1 MNFLFPT
8 SSGQFAGTKPSK
20 ASYSAPKA
28 LTRASFAGAARFAGI
43 ATAMCLLVPSFARAA
58 GELQQAEQ
66 LVEAGRSAEA
76 IALVQRY
83 GKSTDAAWAQVHS
96 AALLASGQSRRA
108 VDVLAPLHAADPLNL
123 GLANNYAVA
132 LEAIGATDTARQV
145 LERALGDGA
154 TTAAA
159 FRNLRSLYA
168 KLAAAAY
175 ARAVDAPVQRVSP
188 TLALVMPSDRQALAF
203 KPGAGDQT
211 PAISRGPAP
220 APTIPPMA
228 ALGPEV
234 SVPSRPIPAP
244 TVSPT
249 PAAAPT
255 PSPSAIATNSGPSK
269 PTATPAPPPLAVAS
283 TPPASSAPSAATV
296 ANSGTPKPADRP
308 ADKPADKSA
317 DKSADKPN
325 DRPAEKPADK
335 PTERAAEKTAESAAE
350 KAANDRQ
357 AAALAQLER
366 ATANWA
372 AAWSRK
378 DVPAYLAF
386 YARNFQP
393 PSGLSRSEW
402 EKQRHERLN
411 RSGTIKV
418 TIDSLKVV
426 ADGDG
431 WRVTFRQHYRATGLE
446 STATKSMRW
455 VQDGGRWLIQAERA
469 Q

>member
-1 MNFLFPT
+1 MNFLSHSKLGPV
-8 SSGQFAGTKPSK
+8 AG
-20 ASYSAPKA
+20 
-28 LTRASFAGAARFAGI
+28 
-43 ATAMCLLVPSFARAA
+43 LLITIFLAEPPLARAA
-58 GELQQAEQ
+58 GELHQAEQ
-66 LVEAGRSAEA
+66 LVEAGRTTEA

-83 GKSTDAAWAQVHS
+83 GKSTDPAWAQVHS

-108 VDVLAPLHAADPLNL
+108 VDLLAPLHAADPLNL

-154 TTAAA
+154 ATAAA

-175 ARAVDAPVQRVSP
+175 ARAVDAPVQRTSP

-203 KPGAGDQT
+203 TPGAGDQS
-211 PAISRGPAP
+211 PAISRGPVP
-220 APTIPPMA
+220 TPTIPPMA
-228 ALGPEV
+228 ALGPE
-234 SVPSRPIPAP
+234 PSPSNRPASSTTSSTTSPATASTTSSTSSSTAIAP
-244 TVSPT
+244 TN
-249 PAAAPT
+249 AAATKPT
-255 PSPSAIATNSGPSK
+255 PST
-269 PTATPAPPPLAVAS
+269 TPPPLTVAS
-283 TPPASSAPSAATV
+283 APVAPAAPPVAPSAGP
-296 ANSGTPKPADRP
+296 GTPKPAEKP
-308 ADKPADKSA
+308 VDK
-317 DKSADKPN
+317 
-325 DRPAEKPADK
+325 PAEKPADK
-335 PTERAAEKTAESAAE
+335 PSEKTANKTTESSPE
-350 KAANDRQ
+350 KPANDRQ

-393 PSGLSRSEW
+393 PTGLSRSEW

-411 RSGTIKV
+411 RSGSIKV
-418 TIDSLKVV
+418 TIDDLKVA

-455 VQDGGRWLIQAERA
+455 VHEGGRWLIQAERA

>member
-1 MNFLFPT
+1 VNFFFPLKLGL
-8 SSGQFAGTKPSK
+8 SAG
-20 ASYSAPKA
+20 
-28 LTRASFAGAARFAGI
+28 LVIAACL
-43 ATAMCLLVPSFARAA
+43 ATPLLARAA
-58 GELQQAEQ
+58 GELHQAEQ
-66 LVEAGRSAEA
+66 LVEAGRAAEA

-83 GKSTDAAWAQVHS
+83 GKSSDVSWAQVHS

-108 VDVLAPLHAADPLNL
+108 VDLLAPLHAADPLNL

-145 LERALGDGA
+145 LERALGDGVA
-154 TTAAA
+154 TAAA

-175 ARAVDAPVQRVSP
+175 ARAVDAPVQRMSP

-203 KPGAGDQT
+203 TPGAGDQS

-220 APTIPPMA
+220 APAIPPMA
-228 ALGPEV
+228 ALGPEA
-234 SVPSRPIPAP
+234 SPANRPS
-244 TVSPT
+244 SFPT
-249 PAAAPT
+249 PYPT
-255 PSPSAIATNSGPSK
+255 PSPTTASTGLGANKSTVA
-269 PTATPAPPPLAVAS
+269 PTPPPVSVAPAPAAPLAPPV
-283 TPPASSAPSAATV
+283 TPVTSPA
-296 ANSGTPKPADRP
+296 TPKPAEKAAEKA
-308 ADKPADKSA
+308 ADKAADKA
-317 DKSADKPN
+317 P
-325 DRPAEKPADK
+325 EKPTGNAAD
-335 PTERAAEKTAESAAE
+335 KTAESAAE
-350 KAANDRQ
+350 KSVNDRQ

-366 ATANWA
+366 ATASWA

-386 YARNFQP
+386 YAKGFQP
-393 PSGLSRSEW
+393 PPGLSRSEW

-411 RSGTIKV
+411 RPGSIKV
-418 TIDSLKVV
+418 TIDDLKVV
-426 ADGDG
+426 TDGDG

-455 VQDGGRWLIQAERA
+455 VHEGGRWLIQAERA

>member
-1 MNFLFPT
+1 VNFLSPNKF
-8 SSGQFAGTKPSK
+8 GQFA
-20 ASYSAPKA
+20 A
-28 LTRASFAGAARFAGI
+28 LI
-43 ATAMCLLVPSFARAA
+43 ATICFASPQVAMAA

-66 LVEAGRSAEA
+66 LVEAGRPTEA

-83 GKSTDAAWAQVHS
+83 GKSSDVAWAQVHS
-96 AALLASGQSRRA
+96 AALLASGHSRRA
-108 VDVLAPLHAADPLNL
+108 VDILAPLHAADPLNL
-123 GLANNYAVA
+123 SLANNYAVA

-154 TTAAA
+154 ATAAT

-175 ARAVDAPVQRVSP
+175 ARAVDAPVQRISP

-203 KPGAGDQT
+203 KPGAGDQS

-220 APTIPPMA
+220 APIIPPMA
-228 ALGPEV
+228 ALGP
-234 SVPSRPIPAP
+234 IPAP
-244 TVSPT
+244 TLAPAPAPT
-249 PAAAPT
+249 PSSTNSGASKQPTAAPTPPPAAVAAAPT
-255 PSPSAIATNSGPSK
+255 APAVAPSPST
-269 PTATPAPPPLAVAS
+269 
-283 TPPASSAPSAATV
+283 
-296 ANSGTPKPADRP
+296 GTQKPADR
-308 ADKPADKSA
+308 
-317 DKSADKPN
+317 PN
-325 DRPAEKPADK
+325 DRPAEKSPDKGADKSAEKPADK
-335 PTERAAEKTAESAAE
+335 PSEKAAEKPAESAAE

-357 AAALAQLER
+357 TAALAQLER

-386 YARNFQP
+386 YARSFQP
-393 PSGLSRSEW
+393 PTGLSRSEW

-411 RSGTIKV
+411 RSGSIKV
-418 TIDSLKVV
+418 SIDDLKVV

-455 VQDGGRWLIQAERA
+455 VHEGGRWLIQAERA

>member
-1 MNFLFPT
+1 LL
-8 SSGQFAGTKPSK
+8 AIC
-20 ASYSAPKA
+20 
-28 LTRASFAGAARFAGI
+28 L
-43 ATAMCLLVPSFARAA
+43 AMSPLAQAA
-58 GELQQAEQ
+58 GELHQAEQ

-83 GKSTDAAWAQVHS
+83 GKSSDVAWAQVHS

-108 VDVLAPLHAADPLNL
+108 VDILAPLHAADPLNL

-154 TTAAA
+154 GTAAA

-175 ARAVDAPVQRVSP
+175 ARAVDAPVQRMSP

-203 KPGAGDQT
+203 TPGAGDQS

-220 APTIPPMA
+220 APAIPPMA
-228 ALGPEV
+228 ALGPEPAAANR
-234 SVPSRPIPAP
+234 PSS
-244 TVSPT
+244 SPT
-249 PAAAPT
+249 PSPATASTNPGATKSTAAPT
-255 PSPSAIATNSGPSK
+255 PTPLTVASAPAAP
-269 PTATPAPPPLAVAS
+269 PAPPVAPVAS
-283 TPPASSAPSAATV
+283 P
-296 ANSGTPKPADRP
+296 GTPKPP
-308 ADKPADKSA
+308 E
-317 DKSADKPN
+317 
-325 DRPAEKPADK
+325 RPAEN
-335 PTERAAEKTAESAAE
+335 AAEKSV
-350 KAANDRQ
+350 NDRQ

-386 YARNFQP
+386 YARGFQP
-393 PSGLSRSEW
+393 PAGLSRIEW
-402 EKQRHERLN
+402 EKQRNERLN
-411 RSGTIKV
+411 RPGSIKV
-418 TIDSLKVV
+418 AIDDLKVV

-455 VQDGGRWLIQAERA
+455 VHEGGRWLIQAERA

>member
-1 MNFLFPT
+1 MNFLSPLKLGPSAGLLTAICLAT
-8 SSGQFAGTKPSK
+8 SP
-20 ASYSAPKA
+20 
-28 LTRASFAGAARFAGI
+28 L
-43 ATAMCLLVPSFARAA
+43 ARAA
-58 GELQQAEQ
+58 GELHQAEQ

-76 IALVQRY
+76 IALVQRF
-83 GKSTDAAWAQVHS
+83 GKSSDVAWAQVHS

-108 VDVLAPLHAADPLNL
+108 VDILAPLHAADPLNL
-123 GLANNYAVA
+123 ALANNYAVA

-154 TTAAA
+154 GTAAA

-175 ARAVDAPVQRVSP
+175 ARAVDAPVQRMSP

-203 KPGAGDQT
+203 TPGAGDQS

-220 APTIPPMA
+220 APAIPPMA
-228 ALGPEV
+228 ALGPEPV
-234 SVPSRPIPAP
+234 VANRPS
-244 TVSPT
+244 SS
-249 PAAAPT
+249 PT
-255 PSPSAIATNSGPSK
+255 PSPTPPA
-269 PTATPAPPPLAVAS
+269 PTASTNPGVAKPPAAPTPPLAVAS
-283 TPPASSAPSAATV
+283 APVAPSAPSV
-296 ANSGTPKPADRP
+296 APVASSGTPK
-308 ADKPADKSA
+308 ST
-317 DKSADKPN
+317 
-325 DRPAEKPADK
+325 EKA
-335 PTERAAEKTAESAAE
+335 TEKTTESAAE
-350 KAANDRQ
+350 KSANDRQ
-357 AAALAQLER
+357 AAALVQLER

-393 PSGLSRSEW
+393 PTGLSRSEW

-411 RSGTIKV
+411 RPGSIKV
-418 TIDSLKVV
+418 TIDNLKVV
-426 ADGDG
+426 ADGEG

-446 STATKSMRW
+446 STATKAMRW
-455 VQDGGRWLIQAERA
+455 VHEGGRWLIQAERA

>member
-1 MNFLFPT
+1 VNFLFPLKLGPSAGLLTAICLAT
-8 SSGQFAGTKPSK
+8 SP
-20 ASYSAPKA
+20 
-28 LTRASFAGAARFAGI
+28 L
-43 ATAMCLLVPSFARAA
+43 ARAA
-58 GELQQAEQ
+58 GELHQAEQ

-76 IALVQRY
+76 IALVQRF
-83 GKSTDAAWAQVHS
+83 GKSSDVAWVQVHS

-108 VDVLAPLHAADPLNL
+108 VDILAPLHAADPLNL
-123 GLANNYAVA
+123 ALANNYAVA

-154 TTAAA
+154 GTAAA

-203 KPGAGDQT
+203 TPGAGDQS

-220 APTIPPMA
+220 VPAIPPMA
-228 ALGPEV
+228 ALGPEPV
-234 SVPSRPIPAP
+234 VANRPS
-244 TVSPT
+244 SS
-249 PAAAPT
+249 PT
-255 PSPSAIATNSGPSK
+255 PSPTPPA
-269 PTATPAPPPLAVAS
+269 PTASTNPGVAKPAGAPIPPLAVAS
-283 TPPASSAPSAATV
+283 APVAPSAPSV
-296 ANSGTPKPADRP
+296 APVASPGTPKPV
-308 ADKPADKSA
+308 
-317 DKSADKPN
+317 
-325 DRPAEKPADK
+325 EKA
-335 PTERAAEKTAESAAE
+335 TEKTTESAAE
-350 KAANDRQ
+350 KSANDRQ
-357 AAALAQLER
+357 AAALVQLER

-386 YARNFQP
+386 YARSFQP
-393 PSGLSRSEW
+393 PTGLSRSEW

-411 RSGTIKV
+411 RPGSIKV
-418 TIDSLKVV
+418 TIDNLKVV
-426 ADGDG
+426 ADGEG

-446 STATKSMRW
+446 STATKAMRW
-455 VQDGGRWLIQAERA
+455 VHEGGRWLIQAERA

>member
-1 MNFLFPT
+1 MIAVCLATPT
-8 SSGQFAGTKPSK
+8 
-20 ASYSAPKA
+20 
-28 LTRASFAGAARFAGI
+28 I
-43 ATAMCLLVPSFARAA
+43 ARAA
-58 GELQQAEQ
+58 GELHQAEQ
-66 LVEAGRSAEA
+66 LVESGRTAEA

-83 GKSTDAAWAQVHS
+83 GKSSDVAWAQVHS

-108 VDVLAPLHAADPLNL
+108 VDLLAPLHAADPLNL

-154 TTAAA
+154 ATAAA

-175 ARAVDAPVQRVSP
+175 ARAVDAPVQRMSP

-203 KPGAGDQT
+203 TPGAGEQS

-220 APTIPPMA
+220 APAIPPMA
-228 ALGPEV
+228 ALGPEA
-234 SVPSRPIPAP
+234 SSANRPAS
-244 TVSPT
+244 SPT
-249 PAAAPT
+249 PSPATASTNPGATKSTAAPT
-255 PSPSAIATNSGPSK
+255 PTPLTVASAPVAP
-269 PTATPAPPPLAVAS
+269 AAPPVAPVAS
-283 TPPASSAPSAATV
+283 P
-296 ANSGTPKPADRP
+296 GTPKPP
-308 ADKPADKSA
+308 E
-317 DKSADKPN
+317 
-325 DRPAEKPADK
+325 RPAEKASTKAADKTSDK
-335 PTERAAEKTAESAAE
+335 PTEKATDKPAENAAEKSI
-350 KAANDRQ
+350 NDRQ

-386 YARNFQP
+386 YARGFQP
-393 PSGLSRSEW
+393 PAGLSRSEW
-402 EKQRHERLN
+402 EKQRNERLN
-411 RSGTIKV
+411 RPGSIKV
-418 TIDSLKVV
+418 AIDDLKVV

-455 VQDGGRWLIQAERA
+455 VHEGGRWLIQAERA

>member
-1 MNFLFPT
+1 MTAIFV
-8 SSGQFAGTKPSK
+8 
-20 ASYSAPKA
+20 
-28 LTRASFAGAARFAGI
+28 
-43 ATAMCLLVPSFARAA
+43 ATPLFARAA

-66 LVEAGRSAEA
+66 LVEAGRATEA

-83 GKSTDAAWAQVHS
+83 GKSSDVAWAQVHS
-96 AALLASGQSRRA
+96 AALLANGQSRRA
-108 VDVLAPLHAADPLNL
+108 VDLLAPLHAADPLNL
-123 GLANNYAVA
+123 ALANNYAVA

-154 TTAAA
+154 ATAAA

-168 KLAAAAY
+168 KLAAAAD
-175 ARAVDAPVQRVSP
+175 ARAVDAPVQRMSP

-203 KPGAGDQT
+203 TPGAGDQS

-220 APTIPPMA
+220 APAIPPMA
-228 ALGPEV
+228 ALGPEAA
-234 SVPSRPIPAP
+234 VPNRPNKVTATSTNTATTATTATTP
-244 TVSPT
+244 PT
-249 PAAAPT
+249 PT
-255 PSPSAIATNSGPSK
+255 AT
-269 PTATPAPPPLAVAS
+269 TTPAPPAVAAGPS
-283 TPPASSAPSAATV
+283 VAPVVSAANPG
-296 ANSGTPKPADRP
+296 AQK
-308 ADKPADKSA
+308 
-317 DKSADKPN
+317 
-325 DRPAEKPADK
+325 PAEKPADK
-335 PTERAAEKTAESAAE
+335 PVEKLAEKTPTKASDKPTEKATDKTTESAAE
-350 KAANDRQ
+350 KPVNDRQ
-357 AAALAQLER
+357 AAALTQLER
-366 ATANWA
+366 ATTNWA

-386 YARNFQP
+386 YSRSFQP
-393 PSGLSRSEW
+393 PTGLSRSDW

-418 TIDSLKVV
+418 TIDDLKVV

-455 VQDGGRWLIQAERA
+455 VHEGGRWLIQAERA

>member
-1 MNFLFPT
+1 VNFLSHLKLGPV
-8 SSGQFAGTKPSK
+8 AG
-20 ASYSAPKA
+20 
-28 LTRASFAGAARFAGI
+28 
-43 ATAMCLLVPSFARAA
+43 LLITIFLAEPPLARAA
-58 GELQQAEQ
+58 GELHQAEQ
-66 LVEAGRSAEA
+66 LVEAGRTTEA

-83 GKSTDAAWAQVHS
+83 GKSTDPAWAQVHS

-108 VDVLAPLHAADPLNL
+108 VDLLAPLHAADPLNL

-154 TTAAA
+154 ATAAA

-175 ARAVDAPVQRVSP
+175 ARAVDAPVQRTSP

-203 KPGAGDQT
+203 TPGAGDQS
-211 PAISRGPAP
+211 PAISRGPVPTP
-220 APTIPPMA
+220 AIPPIA
-228 ALGPEV
+228 ALGPE
-234 SVPSRPIPAP
+234 
-244 TVSPT
+244 
-249 PAAAPT
+249 
-255 PSPSAIATNSGPSK
+255 PSPSNRPASSTTSSTTSPATTSTASSTTSSTAIAPTNAAASK
-269 PTATPAPPPLAVAS
+269 PTLSTTPPPVTVASAPAAPAAPPV
-283 TPPASSAPSAATV
+283 APSAGP
-296 ANSGTPKPADRP
+296 GTPK
-308 ADKPADKSA
+308 
-317 DKSADKPN
+317 
-325 DRPAEKPADK
+325 PAEKPADK
-335 PTERAAEKTAESAAE
+335 PSEKTANKTTESSPE
-350 KAANDRQ
+350 KPANDRQ

-393 PSGLSRSEW
+393 PTGLSRSEW

-411 RSGTIKV
+411 RSGSIKV
-418 TIDSLKVV
+418 TIDDLKVA

-455 VQDGGRWLIQAERA
+455 VHEGGRWLIQAERA

>member
-1 MNFLFPT
+1 VNFLFPLKLGLSAGLVIAACLAT
-8 SSGQFAGTKPSK
+8 SS
-20 ASYSAPKA
+20 
-28 LTRASFAGAARFAGI
+28 L
-43 ATAMCLLVPSFARAA
+43 ARAA
-58 GELQQAEQ
+58 GELHQAEQ

-76 IALVQRY
+76 IALVQRF
-83 GKSTDAAWAQVHS
+83 GKSSDVAWAQVHS

-108 VDVLAPLHAADPLNL
+108 VDILAPLHAADPLNL

-154 TTAAA
+154 GTAAA

-175 ARAVDAPVQRVSP
+175 ARAVDAPVQRMSP

-203 KPGAGDQT
+203 TPGTGDQS

-220 APTIPPMA
+220 APAIPPMA
-228 ALGPEV
+228 ALGPEA
-234 SVPSRPIPAP
+234 PSATRPTSSPTPTPTPTPPPSPTPPAP
-244 TVSPT
+244 TASTNPGVAKP
-249 PAAAPT
+249 PAAAT
-255 PSPSAIATNSGPSK
+255 
-269 PTATPAPPPLAVAS
+269 PPLAVAS
-283 TPPASSAPSAATV
+283 APAAPSAPSV
-296 ANSGTPKPADRP
+296 APVASPGTPKPT
-308 ADKPADKSA
+308 
-317 DKSADKPN
+317 
-325 DRPAEKPADK
+325 EKA
-335 PTERAAEKTAESAAE
+335 TEKTTESAAE
-350 KAANDRQ
+350 KSANDRQ
-357 AAALAQLER
+357 AAALVQLER

-386 YARNFQP
+386 YARGFQP
-393 PSGLSRSEW
+393 PPGLSRSDW

-411 RSGTIKV
+411 RPGSIKV
-418 TIDSLKVV
+418 TIDDLKIV

-455 VQDGGRWLIQAERA
+455 VHEGGRWLIQAERA

>member
-1 MNFLFPT
+1 MNFLFPLKLGLSAGLVIAACLAT
-8 SSGQFAGTKPSK
+8 SS
-20 ASYSAPKA
+20 
-28 LTRASFAGAARFAGI
+28 L
-43 ATAMCLLVPSFARAA
+43 ARAA
-58 GELQQAEQ
+58 GELHQAEQ

-76 IALVQRY
+76 IALVQRF
-83 GKSTDAAWAQVHS
+83 GKSSDVAWAQVHS
-96 AALLASGQSRRA
+96 AALLASGPSRRA
-108 VDVLAPLHAADPLNL
+108 VDILAPLHAADPLNL
-123 GLANNYAVA
+123 GLATTYAVA

-154 TTAAA
+154 GTAAA

-175 ARAVDAPVQRVSP
+175 ARAVDAPVQRMSP

-203 KPGAGDQT
+203 TPGTGDQS

-220 APTIPPMA
+220 APAIPPMA
-228 ALGPEV
+228 ALGPEA
-234 SVPSRPIPAP
+234 PSATRPTSSPTPTPTPTTPPSPTPPAP
-244 TVSPT
+244 TASTNPGLAKP
-249 PAAAPT
+249 PAAAT
-255 PSPSAIATNSGPSK
+255 PPV
-269 PTATPAPPPLAVAS
+269 AVAS
-283 TPPASSAPSAATV
+283 APVAPSAPPV
-296 ANSGTPKPADRP
+296 APVASPGTPKPT
-308 ADKPADKSA
+308 
-317 DKSADKPN
+317 
-325 DRPAEKPADK
+325 EKA
-335 PTERAAEKTAESAAE
+335 TEKTTESAAE
-350 KAANDRQ
+350 KSANDRQ
-357 AAALAQLER
+357 AAALVQLER

-386 YARNFQP
+386 YARGFQP
-393 PSGLSRSEW
+393 PPGLSRSEW

-411 RSGTIKV
+411 RPGSIKV
-418 TIDSLKVV
+418 TIDDLKIV

-455 VQDGGRWLIQAERA
+455 VHEGGRWLIQAERA

>member
-1 MNFLFPT
+1 MIAICLATPT
-8 SSGQFAGTKPSK
+8 
-20 ASYSAPKA
+20 
-28 LTRASFAGAARFAGI
+28 I
-43 ATAMCLLVPSFARAA
+43 ARAA
-58 GELQQAEQ
+58 GELHQAEQ
-66 LVEAGRSAEA
+66 LVEAGRTAEA

-83 GKSTDAAWAQVHS
+83 GKSSDVAWAQVHS

-108 VDVLAPLHAADPLNL
+108 VDLLAPLHAADPLNL

-154 TTAAA
+154 ATAAA

-175 ARAVDAPVQRVSP
+175 ARAVDAPVQRMSP

-203 KPGAGDQT
+203 TPGAGEQS

-220 APTIPPMA
+220 APAIPPMA
-228 ALGPEV
+228 ALGPEA
-234 SVPSRPIPAP
+234 SSASRPAS
-244 TVSPT
+244 SPT
-249 PAAAPT
+249 PSPATASTNPGATKSTAAPT
-255 PSPSAIATNSGPSK
+255 PTPLTVASAPAAP
-269 PTATPAPPPLAVAS
+269 PAPPVAPVAS
-283 TPPASSAPSAATV
+283 P
-296 ANSGTPKPADRP
+296 GTPKPP
-308 ADKPADKSA
+308 E
-317 DKSADKPN
+317 
-325 DRPAEKPADK
+325 RPAEKASTKAADKTSDK
-335 PTERAAEKTAESAAE
+335 PTEKATDKPAENAAEKSV
-350 KAANDRQ
+350 NDRQ

-386 YARNFQP
+386 YARGFQP
-393 PSGLSRSEW
+393 PAGLSRSEW
-402 EKQRHERLN
+402 EKQRNERLN
-411 RSGTIKV
+411 RPGSIKV
-418 TIDSLKVV
+418 AIDDLKVV

-455 VQDGGRWLIQAERA
+455 VHEGGRWLIQTERA

>member
-1 MNFLFPT
+1 MNFLSHLKLGPV
-8 SSGQFAGTKPSK
+8 AG
-20 ASYSAPKA
+20 
-28 LTRASFAGAARFAGI
+28 
-43 ATAMCLLVPSFARAA
+43 LLITLFLAEPPLARAA
-58 GELQQAEQ
+58 GELHQAEQ
-66 LVEAGRSAEA
+66 LVEAGRTTEA

-83 GKSTDAAWAQVHS
+83 GKSTDPAWAQVHS

-108 VDVLAPLHAADPLNL
+108 VDLLAPLHAADPLNL

-154 TTAAA
+154 ATAAA

-175 ARAVDAPVQRVSP
+175 ARAVDAPVQRTSP

-203 KPGAGDQT
+203 TPGAGDQS
-211 PAISRGPAP
+211 PAISRGPVP
-220 APTIPPMA
+220 TPTIPPMA
-228 ALGPEV
+228 ALGPE
-234 SVPSRPIPAP
+234 PSPSNRPASSTTSSTTSPATASTTSSTSSSTAIAP
-244 TVSPT
+244 TN
-249 PAAAPT
+249 AAATKPT
-255 PSPSAIATNSGPSK
+255 PST
-269 PTATPAPPPLAVAS
+269 TPPPLTVAS
-283 TPPASSAPSAATV
+283 APVAPAAPPVAPSAGP
-296 ANSGTPKPADRP
+296 GTPKPAEKP
-308 ADKPADKSA
+308 VDK
-317 DKSADKPN
+317 
-325 DRPAEKPADK
+325 PAEKPADK
-335 PTERAAEKTAESAAE
+335 PSEKTANKTTESSPE
-350 KAANDRQ
+350 KPANDRQ

-393 PSGLSRSEW
+393 PNGLSRSEW

-411 RSGTIKV
+411 RSGSIKV
-418 TIDSLKVV
+418 TIDDLKVA

-455 VQDGGRWLIQAERA
+455 VHEGGRWLIQAERA

>member
-1 MNFLFPT
+1 MNFLSHPKL
-8 SSGQFAGTKPSK
+8 SQFAG
-20 ASYSAPKA
+20 
-28 LTRASFAGAARFAGI
+28 LV
-43 ATAMCLLVPSFARAA
+43 TAVFVAIPLFARAA

-66 LVEAGRSAEA
+66 LVEAGRATEA

-83 GKSTDAAWAQVHS
+83 GKSSDVAWAQVHS

-108 VDVLAPLHAADPLNL
+108 VDLLAPLHAADPLNL
-123 GLANNYAVA
+123 ALANNYAVA
-132 LEAIGATDTARQV
+132 LEAIGATDNARQV

-154 TTAAA
+154 ATAAA

-175 ARAVDAPVQRVSP
+175 ARAVDAPVQRMSP

-203 KPGAGDQT
+203 TPGTGDQS
-211 PAISRGPAP
+211 PALSRGPAP
-220 APTIPPMA
+220 APAIPPMA
-228 ALGPEV
+228 ALGPET
-234 SVPSRPIPAP
+234 SAANRPPSSPPSSP
-244 TVSPT
+244 TVQTVQTPQTPPT
-249 PAAAPT
+249 T
-255 PSPSAIATNSGPSK
+255 SSTNSGATKS
-269 PTATPAPPPLAVAS
+269 TAATPPPLAVAAAP
-283 TPPASSAPSAATV
+283 TAPPVVPVTNPGA
-296 ANSGTPKPADRP
+296 PKPAERP
-308 ADKPADKSA
+308 ADKPADKPTE
-317 DKSADKPN
+317 KPT
-325 DRPAEKPADK
+325 EKPADRTTEK
-335 PTERAAEKTAESAAE
+335 PTEKPAENAAEKS
-350 KAANDRQ
+350 ANDRQ

-386 YARNFQP
+386 YARSFQP
-393 PSGLSRSEW
+393 PTGLSRTDW

-411 RSGTIKV
+411 RSGSIKV
-418 TIDSLKVV
+418 TIDDLKVI

-431 WRVTFRQHYRATGLE
+431 WRVTFRQHYRATVLE

-455 VQDGGRWLIQAERA
+455 VHEGGRWLIQAERA

>member
-1 MNFLFPT
+1 MNFLSHLKLGPV
-8 SSGQFAGTKPSK
+8 AG
-20 ASYSAPKA
+20 
-28 LTRASFAGAARFAGI
+28 
-43 ATAMCLLVPSFARAA
+43 LLITIFLAEPPLARAA
-58 GELQQAEQ
+58 GELHQAEQ
-66 LVEAGRSAEA
+66 LVEAGRTTEA

-83 GKSTDAAWAQVHS
+83 GKSTDPAWAQVHS

-108 VDVLAPLHAADPLNL
+108 VDLLAPLHAADPLNL

-154 TTAAA
+154 ATAAA

-175 ARAVDAPVQRVSP
+175 ARAVDAPVQRTSP

-203 KPGAGDQT
+203 TPGAGDQS
-211 PAISRGPAP
+211 PAISRGPVPTP
-220 APTIPPMA
+220 AIPPIA
-228 ALGPEV
+228 ALGPE
-234 SVPSRPIPAP
+234 
-244 TVSPT
+244 
-249 PAAAPT
+249 
-255 PSPSAIATNSGPSK
+255 PSPSNRPASSTTSSTTSPATTSTASSTTSSTAIAPTNAAASK
-269 PTATPAPPPLAVAS
+269 PTLSTTPPPVTVASAPAAPAAPPV
-283 TPPASSAPSAATV
+283 APSAGP
-296 ANSGTPKPADRP
+296 GTPK
-308 ADKPADKSA
+308 
-317 DKSADKPN
+317 
-325 DRPAEKPADK
+325 PAEKPADK
-335 PTERAAEKTAESAAE
+335 PSEKTANKTTESSPE
-350 KAANDRQ
+350 KPANDRQ

-393 PSGLSRSEW
+393 PTGLSRSEW

-411 RSGTIKV
+411 RSGSIKV
-418 TIDSLKVV
+418 TIDDLKVA

-455 VQDGGRWLIQAERA
+455 VHEGGRWLIQAERA

>member
-1 MNFLFPT
+1 MNFLFPLKLGLSAGLVIAACLAT
-8 SSGQFAGTKPSK
+8 SS
-20 ASYSAPKA
+20 
-28 LTRASFAGAARFAGI
+28 L
-43 ATAMCLLVPSFARAA
+43 ARAA
-58 GELQQAEQ
+58 GELHQAEQ

-76 IALVQRY
+76 IALVQRF
-83 GKSTDAAWAQVHS
+83 GKSSDVAWAQVHS

-108 VDVLAPLHAADPLNL
+108 VDILAPLHAADPLNL

-154 TTAAA
+154 GTAAA

-175 ARAVDAPVQRVSP
+175 ARAVDAPVQRMSP

-203 KPGAGDQT
+203 TPGTGDQS

-220 APTIPPMA
+220 APAIPPMA
-228 ALGPEV
+228 ALGPEA
-234 SVPSRPIPAP
+234 PSATRPTSSPTPTPTPTPPPSPTPPAP
-244 TVSPT
+244 TASTNPGVAKP
-249 PAAAPT
+249 PAAAT
-255 PSPSAIATNSGPSK
+255 
-269 PTATPAPPPLAVAS
+269 PPLAVAS
-283 TPPASSAPSAATV
+283 APAAPSAPSV
-296 ANSGTPKPADRP
+296 APVASPGTPKPT
-308 ADKPADKSA
+308 
-317 DKSADKPN
+317 
-325 DRPAEKPADK
+325 EKA
-335 PTERAAEKTAESAAE
+335 TEKTTESAAE
-350 KAANDRQ
+350 KSANDRQ
-357 AAALAQLER
+357 AAALVQLER

-386 YARNFQP
+386 YARGFQP
-393 PSGLSRSEW
+393 PPGLSRSDW

-411 RSGTIKV
+411 RPGSIKV
-418 TIDSLKVV
+418 TIDDLKIV

-455 VQDGGRWLIQAERA
+455 VHEGGRWLIQAERA

>member
-1 MNFLFPT
+1 VNFLFPLKLGLSAGLVIAACLAT
-8 SSGQFAGTKPSK
+8 SS
-20 ASYSAPKA
+20 
-28 LTRASFAGAARFAGI
+28 L
-43 ATAMCLLVPSFARAA
+43 ARAA
-58 GELQQAEQ
+58 GELHQAEQ

-76 IALVQRY
+76 IALVQRF
-83 GKSTDAAWAQVHS
+83 GKSSDVAWAQVHS

-108 VDVLAPLHAADPLNL
+108 VDILAPLHAADPLNL

-154 TTAAA
+154 GTAAA

-175 ARAVDAPVQRVSP
+175 ARAVDAPVQRMSP

-203 KPGAGDQT
+203 TPGTGDQS

-220 APTIPPMA
+220 APAIPPMA
-228 ALGPEV
+228 ALGPEA
-234 SVPSRPIPAP
+234 PSATRPTSSPTPTPTPTPPTSPTPPAP
-244 TVSPT
+244 TASTNPGVAKP
-249 PAAAPT
+249 PAAAT
-255 PSPSAIATNSGPSK
+255 
-269 PTATPAPPPLAVAS
+269 PPLAVAS
-283 TPPASSAPSAATV
+283 VPAAPSAPPSV
-296 ANSGTPKPADRP
+296 APVASPGTPKPT
-308 ADKPADKSA
+308 
-317 DKSADKPN
+317 
-325 DRPAEKPADK
+325 EKA
-335 PTERAAEKTAESAAE
+335 TEKTTESAAE
-350 KAANDRQ
+350 KSANDRQ
-357 AAALAQLER
+357 AAALVQLER

-386 YARNFQP
+386 YARGFQP
-393 PSGLSRSEW
+393 PPGLSRSEW

-411 RSGTIKV
+411 RPGSIKV
-418 TIDSLKVV
+418 TIDDLKVV
-426 ADGDG
+426 TDGDG

-455 VQDGGRWLIQAERA
+455 VHEGGRWLIQAERA

>member
-1 MNFLFPT
+1 M
-8 SSGQFAGTKPSK
+8 
-20 ASYSAPKA
+20 
-28 LTRASFAGAARFAGI
+28 
-43 ATAMCLLVPSFARAA
+43 AA

-66 LVEAGRSAEA
+66 LVEAGRPTEA

-83 GKSTDAAWAQVHS
+83 GKSTDVAWAQVHS

-108 VDVLAPLHAADPLNL
+108 VDILAPLHAADPLNL

-154 TTAAA
+154 ATAAA

-175 ARAVDAPVQRVSP
+175 ARAVDAPVQRISP

-203 KPGAGDQT
+203 KPGAGDQS

-228 ALGPEV
+228 ALGP
-234 SVPSRPIPAP
+234 IPAP
-244 TVSPT
+244 TLAPSP
-249 PAAAPT
+249 APT
-255 PSPSAIATNSGPSK
+255 PSSNNSGASK
-269 PTATPAPPPLAVAS
+269 PTAAPTLPPLAVAAAP
-283 TPPASSAPSAATV
+283 TAPAVAPSPST
-296 ANSGTPKPADRP
+296 GTQKPADRP
-308 ADKPADKSA
+308 
-317 DKSADKPN
+317 N
-325 DRPAEKPADK
+325 DRPAEKSPDKGADKAAEKPADK
-335 PTERAAEKTAESAAE
+335 PTEKATDKPAENAAEKT
-350 KAANDRQ
+350 ANDRQ
-357 AAALAQLER
+357 AAVVAQLER

-372 AAWSRK
+372 SAWSRK

-386 YARNFQP
+386 YARSFQP
-393 PSGLSRSEW
+393 PTGLSRSEW

-411 RSGTIKV
+411 RSGSIKV
-418 TIDSLKVV
+418 SIDDLKVV

-455 VQDGGRWLIQAERA
+455 VHEGGRWLIQAERA

>member
-1 MNFLFPT
+1 MSPLA
-8 SSGQFAGTKPSK
+8 Q
-20 ASYSAPKA
+20 
-28 LTRASFAGAARFAGI
+28 
-43 ATAMCLLVPSFARAA
+43 AA
-58 GELQQAEQ
+58 GELHQAEQ

-83 GKSTDAAWAQVHS
+83 GKSSDVAWAQVHS

-108 VDVLAPLHAADPLNL
+108 VDILAPLHAADPLNL

-154 TTAAA
+154 GTAAA

-175 ARAVDAPVQRVSP
+175 ARAVDAPVQRMSP

-203 KPGAGDQT
+203 TPGAGDQS

-220 APTIPPMA
+220 APAIPPMA
-228 ALGPEV
+228 ALGPEPAV
-234 SVPSRPIPAP
+234 ANRPS
-244 TVSPT
+244 SS
-249 PAAAPT
+249 PT
-255 PSPSAIATNSGPSK
+255 PSPTPPAPTASTNSGAAK
-269 PTATPAPPPLAVAS
+269 PPAAATPPLAIASAPVAPTAPSVAPVAS
-283 TPPASSAPSAATV
+283 P
-296 ANSGTPKPADRP
+296 GTPK
-308 ADKPADKSA
+308 ST
-317 DKSADKPN
+317 
-325 DRPAEKPADK
+325 EKA
-335 PTERAAEKTAESAAE
+335 TEKTTESAAE
-350 KAANDRQ
+350 KSVNDRQ

-378 DVPAYLAF
+378 DVPTYLAF
-386 YARNFQP
+386 YARGFQP
-393 PSGLSRSEW
+393 PTGLSRSEW

-411 RSGTIKV
+411 RPGSIKV
-418 TIDSLKVV
+418 TIDDLKVV
-426 ADGDG
+426 SDGDG

-455 VQDGGRWLIQAERA
+455 VHEGGRWLIQAERA

>member
-1 MNFLFPT
+1 LLAICLAT
-8 SSGQFAGTKPSK
+8 SPLAQ
-20 ASYSAPKA
+20 
-28 LTRASFAGAARFAGI
+28 
-43 ATAMCLLVPSFARAA
+43 AA
-58 GELQQAEQ
+58 GELHQAEQ

-83 GKSTDAAWAQVHS
+83 GKSSDVAWAQVHS

-108 VDVLAPLHAADPLNL
+108 VDILAPLHAADPLNL

-154 TTAAA
+154 GTAAA

-175 ARAVDAPVQRVSP
+175 ARAVDAPVQRMSP

-203 KPGAGDQT
+203 TPGAGDQS

-220 APTIPPMA
+220 APAIPPMA
-228 ALGPEV
+228 ALGPEPAAANR
-234 SVPSRPIPAP
+234 PSS
-244 TVSPT
+244 SPT
-249 PAAAPT
+249 PSPATASTNPGATKSTAAPT
-255 PSPSAIATNSGPSK
+255 PTPLTVASAPAAP
-269 PTATPAPPPLAVAS
+269 PAPPVAPVAS
-283 TPPASSAPSAATV
+283 P
-296 ANSGTPKPADRP
+296 GTPKPP
-308 ADKPADKSA
+308 E
-317 DKSADKPN
+317 
-325 DRPAEKPADK
+325 RPAEN
-335 PTERAAEKTAESAAE
+335 AAEKSV
-350 KAANDRQ
+350 NDRQ

-386 YARNFQP
+386 YARGFQP
-393 PSGLSRSEW
+393 PAGLSRSEW
-402 EKQRHERLN
+402 EKQRNERLN
-411 RSGTIKV
+411 RPGSIKV
-418 TIDSLKVV
+418 AIDDLKVV

-455 VQDGGRWLIQAERA
+455 VHEGGRWLIQAERA

>member
-1 MNFLFPT
+1 MTAIFV
-8 SSGQFAGTKPSK
+8 
-20 ASYSAPKA
+20 
-28 LTRASFAGAARFAGI
+28 
-43 ATAMCLLVPSFARAA
+43 ATPLFARAA

-66 LVEAGRSAEA
+66 LVEAGRATEA

-83 GKSTDAAWAQVHS
+83 GKSSDVAWAQVHS
-96 AALLASGQSRRA
+96 AALLANGQSRRA
-108 VDVLAPLHAADPLNL
+108 VDLLAPLHAADPLNL
-123 GLANNYAVA
+123 ALANNYAVA

-154 TTAAA
+154 ATAAA

-175 ARAVDAPVQRVSP
+175 ARAVDAPVQRMSP

-203 KPGAGDQT
+203 TPGAGDQS

-220 APTIPPMA
+220 APAIPPMA
-228 ALGPEV
+228 ALGPEAAV
-234 SVPSRPIPAP
+234 QNRPNKVAATSTNTATTAITP
-244 TVSPT
+244 PT
-249 PAAAPT
+249 PAAT
-255 PSPSAIATNSGPSK
+255 T
-269 PTATPAPPPLAVAS
+269 TPAPPMVAAGPAVA
-283 TPPASSAPSAATV
+283 PVVSAANPG
-296 ANSGTPKPADRP
+296 AQK
-308 ADKPADKSA
+308 
-317 DKSADKPN
+317 
-325 DRPAEKPADK
+325 PAEKPADK
-335 PTERAAEKTAESAAE
+335 PVEKPAE
-350 KAANDRQ
+350 KAPTKASDKPADKSTEKATDKTTESAVEKPVNDRQ

-366 ATANWA
+366 ATTNWA

-386 YARNFQP
+386 YSRSFQP
-393 PSGLSRSEW
+393 PTGLSRSDW

-418 TIDSLKVV
+418 TIDDLQVV

-455 VQDGGRWLIQAERA
+455 VHEGGRWLIQAERA

>member
-1 MNFLFPT
+1 VNFLSHPKL
-8 SSGQFAGTKPSK
+8 SQFAG
-20 ASYSAPKA
+20 
-28 LTRASFAGAARFAGI
+28 LV
-43 ATAMCLLVPSFARAA
+43 TAVFVAIPLFARAA

-66 LVEAGRSAEA
+66 LVEAGRATEA

-83 GKSTDAAWAQVHS
+83 GKSSDVAWAQVHS

-108 VDVLAPLHAADPLNL
+108 VDLLAPLHAADPLNL
-123 GLANNYAVA
+123 ALANNYAVA
-132 LEAIGATDTARQV
+132 LEAIGATDNARQV

-154 TTAAA
+154 ATAAA

-175 ARAVDAPVQRVSP
+175 ARAVDAPVQRMSP

-203 KPGAGDQT
+203 TPGTGDQS
-211 PAISRGPAP
+211 PALSRGPAP
-220 APTIPPMA
+220 VPAIPPMA
-228 ALGPEV
+228 ALGPET
-234 SVPSRPIPAP
+234 SAANRPPSSPPS
-244 TVSPT
+244 SPT
-249 PAAAPT
+249 LQTVQTPQTPPT
-255 PSPSAIATNSGPSK
+255 TSSTNSGATKS
-269 PTATPAPPPLAVAS
+269 TAATPPPLAVAAAP
-283 TPPASSAPSAATV
+283 TAPPVVPVTNPGA
-296 ANSGTPKPADRP
+296 PKPAERP
-308 ADKPADKSA
+308 ADKPADKPTE
-317 DKSADKPN
+317 KPT
-325 DRPAEKPADK
+325 EKPADRTTEK
-335 PTERAAEKTAESAAE
+335 PTEKPAENAAEKS
-350 KAANDRQ
+350 ANDRQ
-357 AAALAQLER
+357 VAALAQLER

-386 YARNFQP
+386 YARSFQP
-393 PSGLSRSEW
+393 PTGLSRTDW

-411 RSGTIKV
+411 RSGSIKV
-418 TIDSLKVV
+418 TIDDLKAV

-455 VQDGGRWLIQAERA
+455 VHEGGRWLIQAERA

>member
-1 MNFLFPT
+1 MNFLFPLKLGL
-8 SSGQFAGTKPSK
+8 SAG
-20 ASYSAPKA
+20 
-28 LTRASFAGAARFAGI
+28 FVIGACV
-43 ATAMCLLVPSFARAA
+43 ATPLLARAA
-58 GELQQAEQ
+58 SELHQAEQ

-83 GKSTDAAWAQVHS
+83 GKSTDASWAQVHS

-108 VDVLAPLHAADPLNL
+108 VDLLAPLHAADPLNL

-154 TTAAA
+154 ATAAA

-175 ARAVDAPVQRVSP
+175 ARAVDAPVQRMSP

-203 KPGAGDQT
+203 TPGAGDQS

-220 APTIPPMA
+220 APAIPPMA
-228 ALGPEV
+228 ALGPEA
-234 SVPSRPIPAP
+234 S
-244 TVSPT
+244 
-249 PAAAPT
+249 AANR
-255 PSPSAIATNSGPSK
+255 PSPSPTSSPTTASTGSSANKATVA
-269 PTATPAPPPLAVAS
+269 PTPPPLAVAS
-283 TPPASSAPSAATV
+283 ASVAPSAPLV
-296 ANSGTPKPADRP
+296 TPVTSPVSPK
-308 ADKPADKSA
+308 
-317 DKSADKPN
+317 
-325 DRPAEKPADK
+325 PAEKPTDK
-335 PTERAAEKTAESAAE
+335 AAEKPPEKVLPKASDKTAESAAE
-350 KAANDRQ
+350 KPVNDRQ

-366 ATANWA
+366 ATASWA

-386 YARNFQP
+386 YARGFQP
-393 PSGLSRSEW
+393 PPGLSRSEW

-411 RSGTIKV
+411 RPGSIKV
-418 TIDSLKVV
+418 TIDDLKVV
-426 ADGDG
+426 TDGDG

-455 VQDGGRWLIQAERA
+455 VHEGGRWLIQAERA

>member
-1 MNFLFPT
+1 MNFLFPLKLGLSAGLVIAACLAT
-8 SSGQFAGTKPSK
+8 SS
-20 ASYSAPKA
+20 
-28 LTRASFAGAARFAGI
+28 L
-43 ATAMCLLVPSFARAA
+43 ARAA
-58 GELQQAEQ
+58 GELHQAEQ

-76 IALVQRY
+76 IALVQRF
-83 GKSTDAAWAQVHS
+83 GKSSDVAWAQVHS

-108 VDVLAPLHAADPLNL
+108 VDILAPLHAADPLNL

-154 TTAAA
+154 GTAAA

-175 ARAVDAPVQRVSP
+175 ARAVDAPVQRMSP

-203 KPGAGDQT
+203 TPGTGDQS

-220 APTIPPMA
+220 APAIPPMA
-228 ALGPEV
+228 ALGPEA
-234 SVPSRPIPAP
+234 PSATRPTSSPTPPPTPTPPPSPTPPAP
-244 TVSPT
+244 TASTNPGVAKP
-249 PAAAPT
+249 PAAAT
-255 PSPSAIATNSGPSK
+255 
-269 PTATPAPPPLAVAS
+269 PPLAVAS
-283 TPPASSAPSAATV
+283 APAAPSAPSV
-296 ANSGTPKPADRP
+296 APVASPGTPKPT
-308 ADKPADKSA
+308 
-317 DKSADKPN
+317 
-325 DRPAEKPADK
+325 EKA
-335 PTERAAEKTAESAAE
+335 TEKTTESAAE
-350 KAANDRQ
+350 KSANDRQ
-357 AAALAQLER
+357 AAALVQLER

-386 YARNFQP
+386 YARGFQP
-393 PSGLSRSEW
+393 PPGLSRSEW

-411 RSGTIKV
+411 RPGSIKV
-418 TIDSLKVV
+418 TIDDLKIV

-455 VQDGGRWLIQAERA
+455 VHEGGRWLIQAERA

>member
-1 MNFLFPT
+1 MNFLSPNKF
-8 SSGQFAGTKPSK
+8 GQFA
-20 ASYSAPKA
+20 A
-28 LTRASFAGAARFAGI
+28 FI
-43 ATAMCLLVPSFARAA
+43 ATICFASPQVAMAA

-66 LVEAGRSAEA
+66 LVEAGRPTEA

-83 GKSTDAAWAQVHS
+83 GKSSDVAWAQVHS

-108 VDVLAPLHAADPLNL
+108 VDILAPLHAADPLNL

-154 TTAAA
+154 ATAAA

-175 ARAVDAPVQRVSP
+175 ARAVDAPVQRISP

-203 KPGAGDQT
+203 KPGAGDQS

-228 ALGPEV
+228 ALGP
-234 SVPSRPIPAP
+234 IPAP
-244 TVSPT
+244 TLAPAPAPT
-249 PAAAPT
+249 PSSTNSGASKQPTAAPTPPPAAVAAAPT
-255 PSPSAIATNSGPSK
+255 APAVAPSPST
-269 PTATPAPPPLAVAS
+269 
-283 TPPASSAPSAATV
+283 
-296 ANSGTPKPADRP
+296 GTQKPADR
-308 ADKPADKSA
+308 
-317 DKSADKPN
+317 PN
-325 DRPAEKPADK
+325 DRPAEKSPDKGADKSAEKPADK
-335 PTERAAEKTAESAAE
+335 PSEKAAEKPAESAAE

-357 AAALAQLER
+357 TAALAQLER

-386 YARNFQP
+386 YARSFQP
-393 PSGLSRSEW
+393 PTGLSRSEW

-411 RSGTIKV
+411 RSGSIKV
-418 TIDSLKVV
+418 SIDDLKVV

-455 VQDGGRWLIQAERA
+455 VHEGGRWLIQAERA

>member
-1 MNFLFPT
+1 MNFLFPLKLGP
-8 SSGQFAGTKPSK
+8 SAGLLL
-20 ASYSAPKA
+20 AIC
-28 LTRASFAGAARFAGI
+28 L
-43 ATAMCLLVPSFARAA
+43 ATPPLAQAA
-58 GELQQAEQ
+58 GELHQAEQ

-83 GKSTDAAWAQVHS
+83 GKSSDVAWAQVHS

-108 VDVLAPLHAADPLNL
+108 VDILAPLHAADPLNL

-154 TTAAA
+154 GTAAA

-175 ARAVDAPVQRVSP
+175 ARAVDAPVQRMSP

-203 KPGAGDQT
+203 TPGAGDQS

-220 APTIPPMA
+220 APAIPPMA
-228 ALGPEV
+228 ALGPEPAV
-234 SVPSRPIPAP
+234 ANRPSS
-244 TVSPT
+244 SPT
-249 PAAAPT
+249 PPPT
-255 PSPSAIATNSGPSK
+255 PSPTPPAPTASTNSGAARP
-269 PTATPAPPPLAVAS
+269 PAAATPPLAVAS
-283 TPPASSAPSAATV
+283 APVALSAPSV
-296 ANSGTPKPADRP
+296 APVASPGAP
-308 ADKPADKSA
+308 
-317 DKSADKPN
+317 
-325 DRPAEKPADK
+325 K
-335 PTERAAEKTAESAAE
+335 PTEKATEKTTESAAE
-350 KAANDRQ
+350 KSVNDRQ

-378 DVPAYLAF
+378 DVPTYLAF
-386 YARNFQP
+386 YARGFQP
-393 PSGLSRSEW
+393 PTGLSRSEW

-411 RSGTIKV
+411 RPGSIKV
-418 TIDSLKVV
+418 TIDDLKVV
-426 ADGDG
+426 SDGDG

-455 VQDGGRWLIQAERA
+455 VHEGGRWLIQAERA

>member
-1 MNFLFPT
+1 VNFLFPLKLGL
-8 SSGQFAGTKPSK
+8 SAGFVIAACVATPLL
-20 ASYSAPKA
+20 ASA
-28 LTRASFAGAARFAGI
+28 AS
-43 ATAMCLLVPSFARAA
+43 
-58 GELQQAEQ
+58 ELHQAEQ

-83 GKSTDAAWAQVHS
+83 GKSSDASWAQVHS

-108 VDVLAPLHAADPLNL
+108 VDLLAPLHAADPLNL

-154 TTAAA
+154 ATAAA

-175 ARAVDAPVQRVSP
+175 ARAVDAPVQRMSP

-203 KPGAGDQT
+203 TPGAGDQS
-211 PAISRGPAP
+211 PAISRGQAPAP
-220 APTIPPMA
+220 AIPPMA
-228 ALGPEV
+228 ALGPEA
-234 SVPSRPIPAP
+234 SAANRPSSSPALSPTTASTGSSANKATVAP
-244 TVSPT
+244 T
-249 PAAAPT
+249 
-255 PSPSAIATNSGPSK
+255 
-269 PTATPAPPPLAVAS
+269 PPPLAVAS
-283 TPPASSAPSAATV
+283 APVAPLAPPVTPVTSPL
-296 ANSGTPKPADRP
+296 TPKPAEKAAEKF
-308 ADKPADKSA
+308 ADKAT
-317 DKSADKPN
+317 
-325 DRPAEKPADK
+325 EKP
-335 PTERAAEKTAESAAE
+335 PERVLPKASDKTAESAAE
-350 KAANDRQ
+350 KPVNDRQ

-366 ATANWA
+366 ATASWA

-378 DVPAYLAF
+378 DIPAYLAF
-386 YARNFQP
+386 YARGFQP
-393 PSGLSRSEW
+393 PPSLSRSEW

-411 RSGTIKV
+411 RPGSIKV
-418 TIDSLKVV
+418 TIDDLKVV

-455 VQDGGRWLIQAERA
+455 VHEGGRWLIQAERV

>member
-1 MNFLFPT
+1 VNFLFPLKLGL
-8 SSGQFAGTKPSK
+8 SAG
-20 ASYSAPKA
+20 
-28 LTRASFAGAARFAGI
+28 FVIGACV
-43 ATAMCLLVPSFARAA
+43 ATPLLARAA
-58 GELQQAEQ
+58 SELHQAEQ

-83 GKSTDAAWAQVHS
+83 GKSTDASWAQVHS

-108 VDVLAPLHAADPLNL
+108 VDLLAPLHAADPLNL

-154 TTAAA
+154 GTAAA

-175 ARAVDAPVQRVSP
+175 ARAVDAPVQRMSP

-203 KPGAGDQT
+203 TPGTGDQS

-220 APTIPPMA
+220 APAIPPMA
-228 ALGPEV
+228 ALGPEPV
-234 SVPSRPIPAP
+234 VANRPSS
-244 TVSPT
+244 SPT
-249 PAAAPT
+249 PYPT
-255 PSPSAIATNSGPSK
+255 PSPTTASTNPSVAK
-269 PTATPAPPPLAVAS
+269 PPMAPTPPLAVAS
-283 TPPASSAPSAATV
+283 APVAPSAPPVTPV
-296 ANSGTPKPADRP
+296 TSPGTPKPA
-308 ADKPADKSA
+308 
-317 DKSADKPN
+317 
-325 DRPAEKPADK
+325 EKPTDK
-335 PTERAAEKTAESAAE
+335 AAESAAE
-350 KAANDRQ
+350 KPVNDRQ

-366 ATANWA
+366 ATASWA

-386 YARNFQP
+386 YARGFQP
-393 PSGLSRSEW
+393 PPGLSRSEW

-411 RSGTIKV
+411 RPGSIKV
-418 TIDSLKVV
+418 TIDDLKVV
-426 ADGDG
+426 TDGDG

-455 VQDGGRWLIQAERA
+455 VHEGGRWLIQAERA

>member
-1 MNFLFPT
+1 MNFLSHSKLGPV
-8 SSGQFAGTKPSK
+8 AG
-20 ASYSAPKA
+20 
-28 LTRASFAGAARFAGI
+28 
-43 ATAMCLLVPSFARAA
+43 LLITLFLAEPPLARAA
-58 GELQQAEQ
+58 GELHQAEQ
-66 LVEAGRSAEA
+66 LVEAGRTTEA

-83 GKSTDAAWAQVHS
+83 GKSTDPAWAQVHS

-108 VDVLAPLHAADPLNL
+108 VDLLAPLHAADPLNL

-154 TTAAA
+154 ATAAA

-175 ARAVDAPVQRVSP
+175 ARAVDAPVQRTSP

-203 KPGAGDQT
+203 TPGAGDQS
-211 PAISRGPAP
+211 PAISRGPVP
-220 APTIPPMA
+220 TPTIPPMA
-228 ALGPEV
+228 ALGPE
-234 SVPSRPIPAP
+234 PSPSNRPASSTTSSTTSPATASTTSSTSSSTAIAP
-244 TVSPT
+244 TNA
-249 PAAAPT
+249 PANKPT
-255 PSPSAIATNSGPSK
+255 PST
-269 PTATPAPPPLAVAS
+269 TPPPLTVAS
-283 TPPASSAPSAATV
+283 APVAPAAPPVAPSAGP
-296 ANSGTPKPADRP
+296 GTPK
-308 ADKPADKSA
+308 
-317 DKSADKPN
+317 
-325 DRPAEKPADK
+325 PAEKPADK
-335 PTERAAEKTAESAAE
+335 PSEKTANKTTESSPE
-350 KAANDRQ
+350 KPANDRQ

-386 YARNFQP
+386 YAKNFQP
-393 PSGLSRSEW
+393 PTGLSRSEW

-411 RSGTIKV
+411 RSGSIKV
-418 TIDSLKVV
+418 TIDDLKVA

-455 VQDGGRWLIQAERA
+455 VHEGGRWLIQAERA